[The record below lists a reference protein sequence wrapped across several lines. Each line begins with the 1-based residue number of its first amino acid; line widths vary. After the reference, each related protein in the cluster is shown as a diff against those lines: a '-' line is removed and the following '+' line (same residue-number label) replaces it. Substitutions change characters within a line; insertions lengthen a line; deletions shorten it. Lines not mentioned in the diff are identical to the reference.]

1 VKVTL
6 LASTK
11 LNFPDDP
18 FEWEGPLVDL
28 TNELDYAVNAESDA
42 DDLAEFA
49 GRACYQ
55 SWNRP
60 NPKTATNDGYL
71 KNILDQKH
79 ESVLEHASAT
89 FYIEGISRYLT
100 HELVRH
106 RHGQWSQLSTR
117 YVDVTE
123 AVRHPS
129 MSDYE
134 WETYQVYFEE
144 SVYIYERQYELMR
157 ERGLSKKEARE
168 AARFFLPGGIET
180 KIVMTGNMRAY
191 RDILKK
197 RHHVAADKEIQA
209 LASEI
214 LRQLREI
221 APNSFQDIPEE
232 PYE

>member
-6 LASTK
+6 LAHTK
-11 LNFPDDP
+11 FADHDYDGNLFPKLEHIP
-18 FEWEGPLVDL
+18 WRP
-28 TNELDYAVNAESDA
+28 ELDYVMDMDS
-42 DDLAEFA
+42 LPEFA

-60 NPKTATNDGYL
+60 NPKTATNEGYL

-123 AVRHPS
+123 PVRHPS
-129 MSDYE
+129 MSDEDWGDYKLHFD
-134 WETYQVYFEE
+134 Y
-144 SVYIYERQYELMR
+144 SVGIYNRKYELMR

-168 AARFFLPGGIET
+168 AARFFLPGGMET
-180 KIVMTGNMRAY
+180 KIVMTGNLRAY

-197 RHHVAADKEIQA
+197 RHHVAADREIQA

-214 LRQLREI
+214 LRQLRVI